1 MLAYLE
7 EDPWDEPDA
16 GDYAE
21 EQSTWRRPFLQWLL
35 TAVGIVSL
43 GLGLVLILPGL
54 PLPGP
59 GTTTHPRHRVTHLG
73 RSVAAAARVA
83 ALGECAALPSQPS
96 GRNNKSRIK
105 AVTPTVMALSAKL
118 KTLNPGTAIKSTT

>member
-7 EDPWDEPDA
+7 EDPWDEPEEGDDA
-16 GDYAE
+16 A
-21 EQSTWRRPFLQWLL
+21 EQSTWRRPLLQWLL

-43 GLGLVLILPGL
+43 GLGLVLILPRL
-54 PLPGP
+54 AAP

-73 RSVAAAARVA
+73 RRVAAAARVA

-96 GRNNKSRIK
+96 GRNSKSRIK

-118 KTLNPGTAIKSTT
+118 KTLNPGTAMKSTT